1 MMEQKRWW
9 VLFWVASILLM
20 FCVVRAIRSPAASD
34 ASQRIEVCEGRAQ
47 SDENEMDAP
56 FEDMETMAANFR
68 KAVDAERVVQL
79 EAAKEVQL

>member
-1 MMEQKRWW
+1 MEQKRWW

-20 FCVVRAIRSPAASD
+20 FCVVRDIRRPAASD

-47 SDENEMDAP
+47 SHENEMGAP